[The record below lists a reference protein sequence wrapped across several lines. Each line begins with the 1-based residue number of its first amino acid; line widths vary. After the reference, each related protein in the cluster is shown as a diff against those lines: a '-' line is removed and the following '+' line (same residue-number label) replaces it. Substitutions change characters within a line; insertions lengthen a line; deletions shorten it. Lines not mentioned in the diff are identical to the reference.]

1 MPSSFKK
8 RDWSSNG
15 KGIDFGRSR
24 LRKSSKTAGELAT
37 FAKRAGD
44 CVGLILAP
52 EGQSQVLSEQ
62 LANTVIGQ
70 VIAVESNDFAKHGQA
85 CLLDAIT
92 QIVEKVK
99 PDAILIPSTSAGK
112 EIAGRLAIRLN
123 SGVITDAIDF
133 ASDLSATQ
141 SVFGGSFT
149 VSSKSVQEFQFN
161 YSPSAIEAE
170 VGSNAPAFEKV
181 DAVISEKANL

>member
-1 MPSSFKK
+1 MAKLLILVDHAS
-8 RDWSSNG
+8 G
-15 KGIDFGRSR
+15 KVA
-24 LRKSSKTAGELAT
+24 KTAGELAT

-52 EGQSQVLSEQ
+52 EGQSQGLSEQ
-62 LANTVIGQ
+62 LSNTVIGQ

-92 QIVEKVK
+92 QVVEKVK

-133 ASDLSATQ
+133 SSDLSLWWFIY
-141 SVFGGSFT
+141 SLF
-149 VSSKSVQEFQFN
+149 KS
-161 YSPSAIEAE
+161 
-170 VGSNAPAFEKV
+170 
-181 DAVISEKANL
+181 

>member
-1 MPSSFKK
+1 MAKVLILVDHAS
-8 RDWSSNG
+8 G
-15 KGIDFGRSR
+15 KVA
-24 LRKSSKTAGELAT
+24 KTAGELAT

-52 EGQSQVLSEQ
+52 EGQSQALSEQ

-92 QIVEKVK
+92 QVVEKVK

-149 VSSKSVQEFQFN
+149 VSSKVSASASAVLRGTVSVNPGGEQGGGTK
-161 YSPSAIEAE
+161 
-170 VGSNAPAFEKV
+170 VGLFPVPFLGTA
-181 DAVISEKANL
+181 